1 MGDSIDVSDKTK
13 FAMPIRNL
21 ISLIAS
27 VAVGVW
33 AYFGIIER
41 LNRIETNNILM
52 QADLVKNTE
61 FRIKWPR
68 GDLGSLPA
76 DAEQFEKRL
85 AAYQA
90 AIKQLEETSLTFV
103 PYTTREALP
112 NSKAGQEPR
121 VVFQNELERVVKY
134 WYVAGEDQKL
144 YGELQPGERRVQ
156 ETFASHVWLITDQQ
170 DKPLGY
176 FVSNGV
182 SATAKIVPRKP
193 ADPPK

>member
-1 MGDSIDVSDKTK
+1 MSDAIDVSDKTK

-52 QADLVKNTE
+52 QADLIKNTE

-76 DAEQFEKRL
+76 DAEQFMLIEHLSGEFDKL
-85 AAYQA
+85 LSN
-90 AIKQLEETSLTFV
+90 IETG
-103 PYTTREALP
+103 
-112 NSKAGQEPR
+112 KAP
-121 VVFQNELERVVKY
+121 F
-134 WYVAGEDQKL
+134 
-144 YGELQPGERRVQ
+144 
-156 ETFASHVWLITDQQ
+156 DQQ
-170 DKPLGY
+170 QALTLDFYKQRIETLEGK
-176 FVSNGV
+176 VETLKDNVANLKAHNGN
-182 SATAKIVPRKP
+182 
-193 ADPPK
+193 DY